1 VASKNW
7 IGALDPTTG
16 EVVVIPR
23 LPSVTGAD
31 KPPGWNR
38 WSEGEKVQDL
48 LGLSL
53 DRMHEYLS
61 WPADELDAYRLA
73 AQTQIIRVL
82 AGVAAKAG
90 IRQVDHEAAE
100 RFRQE
105 FRQAVLGELER
116 T

>member
-1 VASKNW
+1 LSA
-7 IGALDPTTG
+7 GAPR
-16 EVVVIPR
+16 R

-31 KPPGWNR
+31 KPPSWNR
-38 WSEGEKVQDL
+38 WSEAEKVEHL

-61 WPADELDAYRLA
+61 WPADGLDAYRLA

-90 IRQVDHEAAE
+90 IRQADSEE
-100 RFRQE
+100 MKRFRQAMLDDM
-105 FRQAVLGELER
+105 RQIAG
-116 T
+116 